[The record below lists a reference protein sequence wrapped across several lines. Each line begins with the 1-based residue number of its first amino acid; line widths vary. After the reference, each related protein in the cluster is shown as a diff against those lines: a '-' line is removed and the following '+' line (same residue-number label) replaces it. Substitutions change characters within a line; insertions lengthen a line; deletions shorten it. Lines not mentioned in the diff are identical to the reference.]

1 MMNMQSRNQYLV
13 ELRTEYLKNK
23 SRKKRGSLLDEA
35 EKRTMLNRKY
45 LMDKLKPK
53 SNLDKL
59 KSEKKRRP
67 QYYDNSVKP
76 ALVRM
81 WQIFDNSCGQ
91 RLETSLRNET
101 DRLRSLGELQC
112 SDIVAEKLKQMGSAT
127 IDRKLKHT
135 KQIESAKAKYKK
147 KHPLLYQSIPVKVFA
162 EQDRS
167 VLGNIQ
173 IDLVEHC
180 GASASGQ
187 FVNTLNSTDIS
198 SGWSEQEAIMGK
210 SQEHT
215 NVGIDNARKRFP
227 FPWKEMHS
235 DGGTEF
241 INNHLYR
248 YSIGTDLMF
257 SRSRP
262 YKKNDNCLVEQKNN
276 THVRRLVGYLRYDT
290 IEEQDLLNDL
300 YRNEMHFYKN
310 FFQPQNKLILKE
322 RFGGKIHRV
331 YDKAKTPFQRLMELP
346 DISEN
351 KKQEL
356 ESIYLSLNPAELKRN
371 IDKKLDML
379 YKFYEQKNN
388 SQKVEESAFAKSF
401 GGTKKKKISSRFSGV
416 REIPVSVR

>member
-23 SRKKRGSLLDEA
+23 SRKVRGSLLDEA
-35 EKRTMLNRKY
+35 EKRTQLNRKY

-53 SNLDKL
+53 SSLDRL
-59 KSEKKRRP
+59 ASERRKRP

-81 WQIFDNSCGQ
+81 WQIFDHACGQ
-91 RLETSLRNET
+91 RLQTSLRDET
-101 DRLRSLGELQC
+101 DRLRKLGELSC
-112 SDIVAEKLKQMGSAT
+112 SDIVAEKLKQSGSAT

-135 KQIESAKAKYKK
+135 KKIERAKKKYGK

-167 VLGNIQ
+167 VVGNMQ

-187 FVNTLNSTDIS
+187 FVNTLTATDIS
-198 SGWSEQEAIMGK
+198 SGWTEQAAVMGK

-215 NVGIDNARKRFP
+215 HLGIDNARQRCP
-227 FPWKEMHS
+227 FSWKEMHS

-241 INNHLYR
+241 INDHLFR
-248 YSIGTDLMF
+248 YSVGTELGF

-290 IEEQDLLNDL
+290 AEERDMLNDL
-300 YRNEMHFYKN
+300 YGGDLRLYKN
-310 FFQPQNKLILKE
+310 FFSPVIKLVLKE
-322 RFGGKIHRV
+322 RYGGREQPVFEKRR
-331 YDKAKTPFQRLMELP
+331 KTH
-346 DISEN
+346 
-351 KKQEL
+351 
-356 ESIYLSLNPAELKRN
+356 PA
-371 IDKKLDML
+371 I
-379 YKFYEQKNN
+379 
-388 SQKVEESAFAKSF
+388 
-401 GGTKKKKISSRFSGV
+401 
-416 REIPVSVR
+416 